1 MFRADGPESAVL
13 TATVPGAATFP
24 PRPRERWHRRLLLR
38 LGDLHAW
45 VEVGL
50 DRVVSSPLNPL
61 YHSGALTV
69 LALTVATVTGIYL
82 FFFYRVGT
90 QAAHASV
97 EAIMAQ
103 PLGLGAFVRSL
114 HRYSSDAAVLAAALH
129 GLKMLLGDR
138 FWGAR
143 WIGWV
148 TGLALL
154 GLVWLTGVTGYWLV
168 WDAQALVLSSTTA
181 RWLDVLPIF
190 GEPVAHTFLS
200 NARIQTFLFFIVL
213 FLHITVPLLIG
224 AFLWVHVMRLA
235 RARVF
240 PPRALTAVALTA
252 LALISV
258 LWPARSGPPADPARL
273 PGVVPVDW
281 FYFAYLP
288 LARLDAWAGWVVLAG
303 TGGVLLA
310 LPWLLR
316 GRTPARARVT
326 EPACT
331 GCMRCYRDCPY
342 DAIVMVPRPGGGRYK
357 MLAVVNPAR
366 CVGCGICV
374 GACDT
379 GGILLGDHPVHV
391 LGAAVAARVDAVR
404 ARHPGRPPVLAFTC
418 RLLARLEGRLDAD
431 GALRDVPG
439 VAVLGLPC
447 VGLLHPDTVTRA
459 LAAGAAGVFVAGC
472 VPEDCQF
479 REGSAW
485 LAERL
490 AGRRQPALKRP
501 PAGRLR
507 LRFYAPVEVRRFV
520 SDVRAFAEA
529 LR

>member
-1 MFRADGPESAVL
+1 MFRADEAGSTLP
-13 TATVPGAATFP
+13 TAGETVPATFP
-24 PRPRERWHRRLLLR
+24 PHHRERWHRRALLR

-45 VEVGL
+45 VEVAL
-50 DRVVSSPLNPL
+50 DRLLSAPLNPL
-61 YHSGALTV
+61 YHSGSIAVFAL
-69 LALTVATVTGIYL
+69 AVATVTGIYL
-82 FFFYRVGT
+82 FLFYRVGT
-90 QAAHASV
+90 GASHASI

-103 PLGLGAFVRSL
+103 PLGIGALVRSL
-114 HRYSSDAAVLAAALH
+114 HRYASDAAILAAALH

-154 GLVWLTGVTGYWLV
+154 ALVWLTGATGYWLV
-168 WDAQALVLSSTTA
+168 WDTQALVLSLATA
-181 RWLDVLPIF
+181 RWLDVLPVF
-190 GEPVAHTFLS
+190 GEPIVHTFLS
-200 NARIQTFLFFIVL
+200 NARIQTFLFFVVL

-224 AFLWVHVMRLA
+224 VFFWLHVMRLA
-235 RARVF
+235 RARFF
-240 PPRALTAVALTA
+240 PPRVVVAVTGAVLV
-252 LALISV
+252 LASL
-258 LWPARSGPPADPARL
+258 LWPVRSGPPADPARL
-273 PGVVPVDW
+273 PGEVQVDW
-281 FYFAYLP
+281 FYFAYFP
-288 LARLDAWAGWVVLAG
+288 LTRLDPRTGWAVAGGTVVL
-303 TGGVLLA
+303 LLA

-316 GRTPARARVT
+316 GHPPAWARVA

-331 GCMRCYRDCPY
+331 GCTRCYRDCPY
-342 DAIVMVPRPGGGRYK
+342 DAIVMVPRAGAGRYK
-357 MLAVVNPAR
+357 TLAVVNPAR

-379 GGILLGDHPVHV
+379 GGILLGDHPVRV
-391 LGAAVAARVDAVR
+391 LATAVAARVQAIQR
-404 ARHPGRPPVLAFTC
+404 RHPEAPPVLAFAC
-418 RLLARLEGRLDAD
+418 RLFARLDGRLDAD
-431 GALRDVPG
+431 GTLRDVPG

-447 VGLLHPDTVTRA
+447 VGLLHPDTIHQA
-459 LAAGAAGVFVAGC
+459 LASGATGVFVAGC

-485 LAERL
+485 LADRL
-490 AGRRQPALKRP
+490 AGRRLPALKRP

-520 SDVRAFAEA
+520 SDVRAFAER